1 MMNTQGTKDQL
12 TKVSG
17 FFSYAH
23 DDDMCNRLSM
33 LREDLVAEYRQITGD
48 ELELFIDREGIE
60 WGDRWARNI
69 EASIDS
75 SMFFIPVLSPLYF
88 RSFYCQQE
96 LEQFLR
102 KVEKEN
108 ARELLLPIY
117 YVDTAYAELG
127 ASDGAM
133 KRVFEFQYE
142 DWREM
147 RFAERCSEKYRAAV
161 GQLAL
166 RLAKANRSLEQRAA
180 EAVSADPTD
189 ESLGEDVDAGVT
201 ASGERTSETPSAPED
216 GRLREEGEPD
226 GFLMDSTQSAIDLAD
241 EFSPHMNNATDKMKK
256 IGEVVKRYTDDM
268 RQAASRGPRE
278 ATAVFARLAAD
289 LDPISDDY
297 LAEAKACAEIM
308 ARLDPEIRS
317 ATAAWE
323 RLRSASGRDNVAA
336 ENGWRESISGMVSA
350 AEGARPSLRSFNSQ
364 VGVLKGVSR
373 VLYGPLRKIERANIL
388 FDGVLE
394 TASGWLR

>member
-147 RFAERCSEKYRAAV
+147 RFAERRSEKYRAAV

-166 RLAKANRSLEQRAA
+166 RLAKANRNLEQRAA
-180 EAVSADPTD
+180 EAVSAEPVD
-189 ESLGEDVDAGVT
+189 ESLDEDVDTGV
-201 ASGERTSETPSAPED
+201 AALGEETPEVPSTSGDE
-216 GRLREEGEPD
+216 RLGEEGEPE
-226 GFLMDSTQSAIDLAD
+226 GFLMDSTQGAIDLAN
-241 EFSPHMNNATDKMKK
+241 EFSPHMNAATEKMKK
-256 IGEVVKRYTDDM
+256 VGEVVEKYTDDV
-268 RQAASRGPRE
+268 RQAASKGPRE
-278 ATAVFARLAAD
+278 ATAVFARLAEK

-308 ARLDPEIRS
+308 AKLDPEVRS

-323 RLRSASGRDNVAA
+323 RIRSASGSGDVATGG
-336 ENGWRESISGMVSA
+336 GWRKSVDGMVSA
-350 AEGARPSLRSFNSQ
+350 AEGARPSLRSFNGQ

-388 FDGVLE
+388 LDGVLE
-394 TASGWLR
+394 TAAGWSR